1 MSAGQGSGAFRAS
14 PEIRFTA
21 HSPSYAIKVRADRT
35 SKQPGSRMVFVDDVR
50 IECVRMTVPEDR
62 QLFFRGVDLFDPDL
76 NPGVLEWKK
85 TQQDPDLLYSV
96 VFKALNGTFNI
107 VMDDEGC
114 TVMPPSDTSNPDV
127 DPNMIMTDEQRIQFG
142 LRCNVSSWANL
153 TAFRTPCPEQCLD
166 CVPAI
171 PFTWTGEGIPSS
183 PCVRLP
189 LTHLAVNWT
198 ELVPR
203 LDRIVDVPEVI
214 PWSQIG
220 FTGARARVVEV
231 MRTLVYYLPNP
242 NFNTENIGPEQ
253 ISFIVNDNANIEVP
267 EGGTEPTQ
275 KISTRVIDVEV
286 KAVNDAP
293 EVWLDEE
300 LLKMEE
306 GQQITVSGVNIM
318 DVDLDEVPCKDGI
331 CEPRPGVMK
340 VVMHAQNGTFLLPPT
355 WETLNL
361 VNLKRQMYAGRK
373 GYEDETIQSCLW
385 KKWCDDLESDL
396 GQPTIG
402 ISRASPC
409 AELPLYHTV
418 QECVDLKI
426 PFCSVAR
433 TILPA
438 SYTMEW
444 CQEQIEFAEFLNN
457 QILLSNEEIGAL
469 KDFQQRLM
477 NNARRQVLHLRSS
490 VTILMPESQLDV
502 PARATMCLPV
512 LRFLLLA
519 CK

>member
-1 MSAGQGSGAFRAS
+1 
-14 PEIRFTA
+14 
-21 HSPSYAIKVRADRT
+21 
-35 SKQPGSRMVFVDDVR
+35 
-50 IECVRMTVPEDR
+50 
-62 QLFFRGVDLFDPDL
+62 
-76 NPGVLEWKK
+76 
-85 TQQDPDLLYSV
+85 
-96 VFKALNGTFNI
+96 
-107 VMDDEGC
+107 
-114 TVMPPSDTSNPDV
+114 
-127 DPNMIMTDEQRIQFG
+127 
-142 LRCNVSSWANL
+142 
-153 TAFRTPCPEQCLD
+153 
-166 CVPAI
+166 
-171 PFTWTGEGIPSS
+171 
-183 PCVRLP
+183 
-189 LTHLAVNWT
+189 
-198 ELVPR
+198 
-203 LDRIVDVPEVI
+203 
-214 PWSQIG
+214 
-220 FTGARARVVEV
+220 
-231 MRTLVYYLPNP
+231 
-242 NFNTENIGPEQ
+242 
-253 ISFIVNDNANIEVP
+253 
-267 EGGTEPTQ
+267 
-275 KISTRVIDVEV
+275 
-286 KAVNDAP
+286 
-293 EVWLDEE
+293 
-300 LLKMEE
+300 MEE

-477 NNARRQVLHLRSS
+477 NNARRQNERRNLLVMVGKMEPIRAAFTKNFFTYRPDDFYNGMEEVLIELNDLARKGIRYELPSGPEINAFRVPRHTWVSCSTQAQFERVAS
-490 VTILMPESQLDV
+490 VLQNLIFAHRACWVFAIAEHNPHHHDDDHVWLMFGSWST
-502 PARATMCLPV
+502 ATRRLPTPREPDG
-512 LRFLLLA
+512 RF
-519 CK
+519 